1 MGRLMARL
9 DQTREELVNQVVY
22 GHGGDNPL

>member
-9 DQTREELVNQVVY
+9 DQTREVLVNQVVY

>member
-1 MGRLMARL
+1 MARL
-9 DQTREELVNQVVY
+9 DQTREVLVNQVVY